1 MKRIIL
7 LFLLIS
13 VSLFATQKVAAEPQ
27 KVVLQLSWLNQFQF
41 AGYYV
46 AKEMGFYKDVGIEI
60 EINELNSTIDL
71 SSVIKNKEADFAIG
85 RSSLLIDKSN
95 GKDVVALGAIFQQE
109 PMMLLVRDDM
119 QIDSIKDLK
128 NKRIMMTND
137 AKDTASIMAML
148 FSNGLTQKDVEIVSH
163 SFNVDDLIN
172 KKIDAM
178 ASYISNEPIQMADK
192 GVGYK
197 IFHPK
202 DYGFHFYSD
211 ILFTSSTFIQN
222 NPKVTKN
229 FYEATLKGWEYAFEN
244 ISYSAEIIQKH
255 YNTQNKTLIQLV
267 KEGEILKRLAY
278 NKDGSIGHLSSN
290 QLNDIVKV
298 YKVLGLVSKD
308 VDMNVFIYEYN
319 HPKEFVFRLSNDDIF
334 HLSIIFILVVI
345 LLVFILLFIGIRNSW
360 LLTNSS
366 LNEKIANQKEKI
378 DKQNKLIIV
387 QSKIAAIG
395 EMLSNIAHQWRQ
407 PLNIISLS
415 TAKIETSVLLGGK
428 MNQEELLEIG
438 GEINRQAQYL
448 SQTID
453 DFRNYFNSNIEKVA
467 PFSLKDMFKKL
478 NELTKESFLGNKIEI
493 VVDIKD
499 CVITSNESLLMQSL
513 VNIYNNAKDVIV
525 EREALHRYFFVD
537 VACNNKSLTIKLKDS
552 GGGVGLEI
560 ISKIFEP
567 YFTTKHKSQ
576 GTGLGLYIT
585 YGIVTQHLGGTIVV
599 SNVEYDYKNYKL
611 SGAEFVI
618 TIPIAL

>member
-1 MKRIIL
+1 MKRVIF
-7 LFLLIS
+7 LFLLTS
-13 VSLFATQKVAAEPQ
+13 VSLFATQKIVVEPQ
-27 KVVLQLSWLNQFQF
+27 KIVLQLSWLNQFQF

-46 AKEMGFYKDVGIEI
+46 AKEMGFYKDVGIDI
-60 EINELNSTIDL
+60 EIKEFNGTVAL
-71 SSVIKNKEADFAIG
+71 SSVIEKKEADFAIG

-95 GKDVVALGAIFQQE
+95 GKNIVALGAIFQQE
-109 PMMLLVRDDM
+109 PLMLLVRDDM
-119 QIDSIKDLK
+119 EINSVKDLK

-148 FSNGLTQKDVEIVSH
+148 FSNGLTQKDVQIIPH

-172 KKIDAM
+172 KKTDAM
-178 ASYISNEPIQMADK
+178 ASYISNEPIQMLDK

-202 DYGFHFYSD
+202 DYGFLFYSD
-211 ILFTSSTFIQN
+211 ILFTSSDFIQK
-222 NPKVTKN
+222 NPKLTKD
-229 FYEATLKGWEYAFEN
+229 FYEATIKGWKYAFEN
-244 ISYSAEIIQKH
+244 ISNSAEIIQKH
-255 YNTQNKTLIQLV
+255 YNTQNKSLIQLI

-278 NKDGSIGHLSSN
+278 SNEFIGHLNSN
-290 QLNDIVKV
+290 QLSDIVQI
-298 YKVLGLVSKD
+298 YKVLGIITKD
-308 VDMNVFIYEYN
+308 VDIGAFIYEHN
-319 HPKEFVFRLSNDDIF
+319 HPKEFAFTLNHEDII
-334 HLSIIFILVVI
+334 HLSIIFVLVVI
-345 LLVFILLFIGIRNSW
+345 LLVFILLFISLRNSW

-366 LNEKIANQKEKI
+366 LNEKIAHQKEKI

-415 TAKIETSVLLGGK
+415 TTKIETSVLLGNK
-428 MNQEELLEIG
+428 MNQEEFLEIG
-438 GEINRQAQYL
+438 DEINRQVQYL

-467 PFSLKDMFKKL
+467 PFSLQDMFKKL
-478 NELTKESFLGNKIEI
+478 NELTKEGFVGNQIEM
-493 VVDIKD
+493 VATIKD
-499 CVITSNESLLMQSL
+499 CVVTSNESLLMQSL
-513 VNIYNNAKDVIV
+513 VNIYNNAKDAIV
-525 EREALHRYFFVD
+525 EGQMPDRYFFVD
-537 VACNNKSLTIKLKDS
+537 AVCNNKSLVIKLKDS
-552 GGGVGLEI
+552 GGGIDKEI

-585 YGIVTQHLGGTIVV
+585 YGIVMQHLNGAIAVH
-599 SNVEYDYKNYKL
+599 NVEYKYINHSL
-611 SGAEFVI
+611 RGAEFVI
-618 TIPIAL
+618 TIPVI